1 MSQYSKAIKVLLSS
15 KEVREG
21 GGQAADVA
29 LVTCIL
35 FVYFET
41 LRGHHAAAISHI
53 DGGIKIL
60 SSLPQT
66 ANAYV
71 SKQKLTELFIRFDTQ
86 ASALLGNRQRA
97 LLALDLDG
105 AGCGYISK
113 IPERFAGLEE
123 ARNALDY
130 IPTQALLSQEGVR
143 RTAER
148 GETDK
153 VDVLLACITSAA
165 SMRLKSWDRA
175 FKLLVERF
183 EKEKGKDKEWRDVV
197 NVMRM
202 QRIFMSFYFCIDV
215 KRATRDES
223 MWDEYTEEI
232 NLINEL
238 AEEIIGPRSEGDGR
252 GGVKRVLC
260 HSDAGIVLPLW
271 FVATKCRVSSIRWKA
286 IELMRRTERQ
296 EGLWNSILTALVAE
310 RLIMLEEESMGG
322 RAGEVG
328 VQEGIRIEKA
338 KRIKG
343 AMASLDMEERRA
355 CVRFGRMKDENAE
368 WKIGTMEEMEWI
380 EEWIS
385 W

>member
-1 MSQYSKAIKVLLSS
+1 
-15 KEVREG
+15 
-21 GGQAADVA
+21 
-29 LVTCIL
+29 
-35 FVYFET
+35 
-41 LRGHHAAAISHI
+41 
-53 DGGIKIL
+53 
-60 SSLPQT
+60 
-66 ANAYV
+66 
-71 SKQKLTELFIRFDTQ
+71 
-86 ASALLGNRQRA
+86 
-97 LLALDLDG
+97 
-105 AGCGYISK
+105 
-113 IPERFAGLEE
+113 
-123 ARNALDY
+123 
-130 IPTQALLSQEGVR
+130 
-143 RTAER
+143 
-148 GETDK
+148 
-153 VDVLLACITSAA
+153 
-165 SMRLKSWDRA
+165 
-175 FKLLVERF
+175 
-183 EKEKGKDKEWRDVV
+183 
-197 NVMRM
+197 
-202 QRIFMSFYFCIDV
+202 
-215 KRATRDES
+215 
-223 MWDEYTEEI
+223 
-232 NLINEL
+232 
-238 AEEIIGPRSEGDGR
+238 
-252 GGVKRVLC
+252 VKRVLC